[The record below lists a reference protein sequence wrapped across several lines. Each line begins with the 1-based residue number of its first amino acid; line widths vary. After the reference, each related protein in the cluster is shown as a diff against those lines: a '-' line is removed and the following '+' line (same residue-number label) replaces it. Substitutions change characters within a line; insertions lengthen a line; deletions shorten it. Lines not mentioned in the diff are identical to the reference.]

1 MLLSRQG
8 GTDIFTEKKPLS
20 IIISRL
26 CVASG
31 GDSHKKIRIF
41 LRNVLVKVCPNVR
54 VMVVLSTLITLKELN
69 FHLKFIL
76 RFFVNII
83 TYRVLNFLNN
93 DVRAITIWPKLIF
106 SKFATKILRYKLRY
120 IQK

>member
-1 MLLSRQG
+1 MLLPGLG

-31 GDSHKKIRIF
+31 GNSHKKLRIF

-54 VMVVLSTLITLKELN
+54 VMIFLSALPTLEESL
-69 FHLKFIL
+69 
-76 RFFVNII
+76 
-83 TYRVLNFLNN
+83 
-93 DVRAITIWPKLIF
+93 
-106 SKFATKILRYKLRY
+106 S
-120 IQK
+120 

>member
-1 MLLSRQG
+1 MLLPGLG

-31 GDSHKKIRIF
+31 GNSHKKLRIFLRIF

-54 VMVVLSTLITLKELN
+54 VMIFLSALPTLEES
-69 FHLKFIL
+69 
-76 RFFVNII
+76 V
-83 TYRVLNFLNN
+83 
-93 DVRAITIWPKLIF
+93 
-106 SKFATKILRYKLRY
+106 S
-120 IQK
+120 